1 MTNTLCLVD
10 GSGYIF
16 RAFYALPPMNRPDGT
31 PTNAVYGFLNMMR
44 QLTEENHCSH
54 IVVVF
59 DAARHNFR
67 NDIYPPYKATRR
79 ETPPDL
85 IPQFPLI
92 RQACQALNIPFI
104 EMPGYEADDLIATYA
119 RLAVEQG
126 FQVRIITADKDLMQL
141 MRENV
146 SVYDPMKK
154 KTLTQSDVLAKFGVL
169 PDKVVDVQSLMG
181 DSTDNVPGA
190 TGIGPK
196 TAADLINKFGSLE
209 NIFNHI
215 EEVMPEKKR
224 LGLIRDKEQIFIS
237 QKLVQLNSHAPV
249 EADIMSFAA
258 RPLNSADLKLFL
270 SENNFKSLLT
280 KFESRFQNQTAEHSS
295 HNSNIKKQS
304 ENAFNNS
311 FNIVNQQ
318 SDFNDILSQ
327 KITKGILIRSP
338 KEFYEIWQTHSTTSC
353 AFQFYAA
360 SDNKSLSGVS
370 FIFDDMSAYYVPVLK
385 ENSSETADL
394 FSFHTAAEGVYE
406 ADFVQAFIKRF
417 HLTEKPLI
425 TLNLKNQLHLIEK
438 YLPKNLSLNAFEDVA
453 LLSYVADGTKLSQ
466 NLGNMYSYYFKTSA
480 KNISDL
486 TGNSRNKTPFEEIPL
501 EQKAAVCM
509 EEALQV
515 WQLYAFLNRQMN
527 EKTLLKQVY
536 RKIEL
541 PLIRVL
547 FSMEREGILIDKTHL
562 NYLNGAFTKEINRLM
577 NVIYELAGESFNINS
592 PAQVGYILF
601 EKLGLTGGKKNHSGG
616 FSTDVKTLTELA
628 QNGVEIA
635 EQILEYRLYGKLKST
650 YIEALTTLADQNN
663 RVHTTFLQT
672 ATNTGR
678 LSSVDPNLQNIP
690 IRTNAGKEIR
700 KTFIAKN
707 GYKIISADYSQI
719 ELRLMAHVANV
730 KQLIESFQK
739 NEDIHRRTAAQI
751 FNLAPESVD
760 FDLRRRAKAVNFGI
774 IYGISA
780 FGLAEQLKISR
791 TDAKKYIEAYFT
803 HYPEIQDYMKKTT
816 FFAQQHGYVETLFGR
831 KCYITQINDPK
842 MKSFATRAAIN
853 APIQGGAADIIK
865 MAMNA
870 VYEKL
875 LSLKTDIHLLLQ
887 VHDELVFE
895 VKADQ
900 AEAAA
905 KVIKETMESVVQLSV
920 PLVVDVGINDNW
932 KDAH

>member
-1 MTNTLCLVD
+1 MTQKTICLID

-16 RAFYALPPMNRPDGT
+16 RAFYALPPMNRLDGT
-31 PTNAVYGFLNMMR
+31 PTNAVYGFINMMGQILDQNR
-44 QLTEENHCSH
+44 CSH

-92 RQACQALNIPFI
+92 RQACKALNISCV
-104 EMPGYEADDLIATYA
+104 EMSGYEADDLIATYA

-126 FQVRIITADKDLMQL
+126 FQARVITADKDLMQL

-146 SVYDPMKK
+146 TVYDPMKK
-154 KTLTQSDVLAKFGVL
+154 KTLTPADVTAKFGVL
-169 PDKVVDVQSLMG
+169 PDKVVDVQALMG
-181 DSTDNVPGA
+181 DTTDNVPGA
-190 TGIGPK
+190 AGIGPK
-196 TAADLINKFGSLE
+196 TAAELINKFGSLE

-215 EEVMPEKKR
+215 EEVTPEKRR
-224 LGLIRDKEQIFIS
+224 LGLMRDKEQIFIS
-237 QKLVQLNSHAPV
+237 QKLVQLNAHAPV
-249 EADIMSFAA
+249 DSDLTPFAA
-258 RPLNSADLKLFL
+258 REVNPAALKSFL
-270 SENNFKSLLT
+270 LENNFKSLIV
-280 KFESRFQNQTAEHSS
+280 KFENRFRKTTPLPASAAPEAEAMPKELPLNPISKSPQQT
-295 HNSNIKKQS
+295 
-304 ENAFNNS
+304 
-311 FNIVNQQ
+311 
-318 SDFNDILSQ
+318 DFTDILSQ
-327 KITKGILIRSP
+327 KPTNCVIIRSFNAFQ
-338 KEFYEIWQTHSTTSC
+338 KIWTEHISSAC
-353 AFQFYAA
+353 AFQLYTA
-360 SDNKSLSGVS
+360 SDNITLAGAS
-370 FIFDDMSAYYVPVLK
+370 FVFDDKTAYYVPVLK
-385 ENSSETADL
+385 ENQAQTADL
-394 FSFHTAAEGVYE
+394 FSFQAVPEGVSE
-406 ADFVQAFIKRF
+406 ADFVQALIKRF
-417 HLTEKPLI
+417 NAPSARLI
-425 TLNLKNQLHLIEK
+425 TVNLKNQLHLIEK
-438 YLPKNLSLNAFEDVA
+438 YLPQNISLSAFEDIA
-453 LLSYVADGTKLSQ
+453 LISYVQDGTKLAQ
-466 NLGNMYSYYFKTSA
+466 NLHEMYAYYFHKPPKS
-480 KNISDL
+480 ISDL
-486 TGNSRNKTPFEEIPL
+486 TGSAKNKTSFENIPL
-501 EQKAAVCM
+501 EQKAPVCM
-509 EEALQV
+509 AEA
-515 WQLYAFLNRQMN
+515 WQIRQLFAFLNRQLN
-527 EKTLLKQVY
+527 ETAAKIY
-536 RKIEL
+536 RQIDF
-541 PLIRVL
+541 PLTRVL
-547 FSMEREGILIDKTHL
+547 FSMEREGILIDQERLKRL
-562 NYLNGAFTKEINRLM
+562 NDDFTKEINRLM

-601 EKLGLTGGKKNHSGG
+601 EKLGLPGGKKNHSGG
-616 FSTDVKTLTELA
+616 FSTDVKTLTDLA

-650 YIEALTTLADQNN
+650 YIEALTTLADQNK

-690 IRTNAGKEIR
+690 VRTNAGKEIR
-700 KTFIAKN
+700 QTFIAKN

-751 FNLAPESVD
+751 FNVAPESVD

-791 TDAKKYIEAYFT
+791 TDAKKYIEAYFA
-803 HYPEIQDYMKKTT
+803 HYPEIQDYMKRTT
-816 FFAQQHGYVETLFGR
+816 LFAQQHGYVETLFKR
-831 KCYITQINDPK
+831 RCYIMQMNDPK
-842 MKSFATRAAIN
+842 MKSFAARAAIN

-905 KVIKETMESVVQLSV
+905 KIIKETMESVVQLSV

>member
-1 MTNTLCLVD
+1 MANTLCLVD

-16 RAFYALPPMNRPDGT
+16 RAFYALPPMNRLDGT

-44 QLTEENHCSH
+44 QLTEKNRCSH

-67 NDIYPPYKATRR
+67 NEIYPPYKATRR

-92 RQACQALNIPFI
+92 RKACQALNIPFI
-104 EMPGYEADDLIATYA
+104 ELSGYEADDLIATYA
-119 RLAVEQG
+119 RIALEQG

-146 SVYDPMKK
+146 IVYDPMKK
-154 KTLTQSDVLAKFGVL
+154 KTLTPDDVMAKFGVL
-169 PDKVVDVQSLMG
+169 PDKVADVQSLMG

-190 TGIGPK
+190 MGIGPK
-196 TAADLINKFGSLE
+196 TAADLVNKFGSLE

-215 EEVMPEKKR
+215 EEVTPEKKR

-237 QKLVQLNSHAPV
+237 QKLVTLDSHAPV
-249 EADIMSFAA
+249 ATDLTPFAA
-258 RPLNSADLKLFL
+258 QDINPTALKSFL
-270 SENNFKSLLT
+270 SENNFKSLLE
-280 KFESRFQNQTAEHSS
+280 KYEKHFQKINTTPSSVAHKAETLSNELPF
-295 HNSNIKKQS
+295 NSNQKFTKQ
-304 ENAFNNS
+304 
-311 FNIVNQQ
+311 I
-318 SDFNDILSQ
+318 DFNDILSQ
-327 KITKGILIRSP
+327 KPIKTLIIQSLN
-338 KEFYEIWQTHSTTSC
+338 EFQKIWTEHFSSAC
-353 AFQFYAA
+353 AFQLYTA
-360 SDNKSLSGVS
+360 SDNITLTGAS
-370 FIFDDMSAYYVPVLK
+370 FVFDDMVACYVPVIK
-385 ENSSETADL
+385 ENRSETADL
-394 FSFHTAAEGVYE
+394 FSFQTAPEGVYE
-406 ADFVQAFIKRF
+406 ADFVHVFLKRF
-417 HLTEKPLI
+417 NGVSYPLI
-425 TLNLKNQLHLIEK
+425 TVNLKNQLHLIEK
-438 YLPKNLSLNAFEDVA
+438 YLPQNFSFTVFEDIA
-453 LLSYVADGTKLSQ
+453 LLSYVLDGTKLSQ
-466 NLGNMYSYYFKTSA
+466 TLSDMYAYYFHKSTQSVV
-480 KNISDL
+480 DL
-486 TGNSRNKTPFEEIPL
+486 TGSSKNKIPFEDIAL
-501 EQKAAVCM
+501 EQKAPVCM
-509 EEALQV
+509 QEALQIR
-515 WQLYAFLNRQMN
+515 QLYTFLNQQISEN
-527 EKTLLKQVY
+527 ALLKQVY
-536 RKIEL
+536 KNIDF
-541 PLIRVL
+541 PLTRVL
-547 FSMEREGILIDKTHL
+547 FAMERTGILIDKTHL
-562 NYLNGAFTKEINRLM
+562 SHLNQEFTKELNRLM

-592 PAQVGYILF
+592 PAQVGSVLF
-601 EKLGLTGGKKNHSGG
+601 EKLGLRGGKKNHSGS
-616 FSTDVKTLTELA
+616 FSTDMKTLTELA

-650 YIEALTTLADQNN
+650 YIEALIGLADQNN

-700 KTFIAKN
+700 RAFIAKE

-730 KQLIESFQK
+730 KQLIESFRE

-751 FNLAPESVD
+751 FNVAPELVD

-791 TDAKKYIEAYFT
+791 TDAKKYIEAYFA
-803 HYPEIQDYMKKTT
+803 HYPEIQDYMKRTT
-816 FFAQQHGYVETLFGR
+816 LFAQQHGYVETLFNR
-831 KCYITQINDPK
+831 KCYIMQINDPK
-842 MKSFATRAAIN
+842 MKSFAARAAIN

-865 MAMNA
+865 LAMNA

-875 LSLKTDIHLLLQ
+875 LSLKMDIHLLLQ

-900 AEAAA
+900 AETAAR
-905 KVIKETMESVVQLSV
+905 VIKETMESVVKLSV
-920 PLVVDVGINDNW
+920 PLVVDVGLNDNW